1 MNRTYL
7 RVVVNESIE
16 LTEDQKMNVINDINY
31 MIQDLKDR
39 RHSIEFYRIP
49 DIKMKRYY
57 KDQYERVKVILSS
70 DYKDILNLMYIFIFI

>member
-16 LTEDQKMNVINDINY
+16 LTEDQKMNVINNINY

-39 RHSIEFYRIP
+39 RHSIEFYRIS
-49 DIKMKRYY
+49 DIKMKRDY
-57 KDQYERVKVILSS
+57 KDQYERMKVILSS

>member
-7 RVVVNESIE
+7 KVVVNESIE

-39 RHSIEFYRIP
+39 RHSIEFYRKYE
-49 DIKMKRYY
+49 IKMKRDY
-57 KDQYERVKVILSS
+57 KVQYERMKVILSS